1 MAYNSAIKNE
11 ISPFATM
18 CMDIEG
24 IIFPQP
30 QGNKRKVTAEIN
42 AGTSLWSV
50 ERGVSIEGWK

>member
-1 MAYNSAIKNE
+1 
-11 ISPFATM
+11 M

-24 IIFPQP
+24 IVFPQP
-30 QGNKRKVTAEIN
+30 QRNKKKVTAEIN